1 MQQLWLVDWI
11 YYVVFNKGRSAIQ
24 LLSFIEVD
32 RSLYNGNRVV
42 HGNPAMLKVL
52 ELVLDECCQKF
63 KKPRRSESQI
73 YVEFVHLSSR
83 QFNSWIAASEVKT
96 MNDFWEL
103 GILQQL
109 KDNFS
114 KQLEK

>member
-1 MQQLWLVDWI
+1 MTKSENCLIATLMVLVT
-11 YYVVFNKGRSAIQ
+11 YQKKV
-24 LLSFIEVD
+24 
-32 RSLYNGNRVV
+32 LYIKLKWQHRVV
-42 HGNPAMLKVL
+42 HGNPAVLKVL
-52 ELVLDECCQKF
+52 ELVPNECCQKF

-96 MNDFWEL
+96 MDDFWEL

-109 KDNFS
+109 K
-114 KQLEK
+114 